1 MYIVPI
7 LVKSNPN
14 TNLKQ
19 IWLFLERNGNHLIHL
34 DVTDETALVAAKK
47 FLILNEM
54 ETIGEPIIIGDT
66 VFASI
71 DPSSKEL
78 SSFYTWRE
86 VAPGTIPS
94 KDVWRSFLW
103 LSYSDTSN
111 LSYTDSSDPLGANR
125 LLDTIS
131 LTDQGHN
138 VYSVIS
144 SYLKTSY

>member
-1 MYIVPI
+1 MYILPI
-7 LVKSNPN
+7 LVLSKPN

-19 IWLFLERNGNHLIHL
+19 IWLFLERNGNHLIQL
-34 DVTDETALVAAKK
+34 EATNESALVAAGE
-47 FLILNEM
+47 FLKLNEM
-54 ETIGEPIIIGDT
+54 ESIGEPIIIGDI

-86 VAPGTIPS
+86 VPPGSIPS

-103 LSYSDTSN
+103 LSYSD
-111 LSYTDSSDPLGANR
+111 SSDPLGVNR

-131 LTDQGHN
+131 LTDKGHN
-138 VYSVIS
+138 VYSVLS

>member
-1 MYIVPI
+1 MYILPI
-7 LVKSNPN
+7 LVLSKPN

-19 IWLFLERNGNHLIHL
+19 IWLFLERNGNHLIQL
-34 DVTDETALVAAKK
+34 EATNETALVAAGE
-47 FLILNEM
+47 FLKLNEM
-54 ETIGEPIIIGDT
+54 ESIGEPIIIGDI

-86 VAPGTIPS
+86 VAPGSIPS

-103 LSYSDTSN
+103 LSYSD
-111 LSYTDSSDPLGANR
+111 SSDPLGVNR

-131 LTDQGHN
+131 LTDKGHN
-138 VYSVIS
+138 VYSVLS

>member
-1 MYIVPI
+1 MYILPI
-7 LVKSNPN
+7 LVLSKPN

-19 IWLFLERNGNHLIHL
+19 IWLFLERNGNHLIQL
-34 DVTDETALVAAKK
+34 EATNETALVAAGE
-47 FLILNEM
+47 FLKLNEM
-54 ETIGEPIIIGDT
+54 ESIGEPIIIGDI

-103 LSYSDTSN
+103 LSYSD
-111 LSYTDSSDPLGANR
+111 SSDPLGVNR

-131 LTDQGHN
+131 LTDKGHN
-138 VYSVIS
+138 VYSVLS

>member
-1 MYIVPI
+1 MYILPI
-7 LVKSNPN
+7 LVLSKPN

-19 IWLFLERNGNHLIHL
+19 IWLFLERNGNHLIQL
-34 DVTDETALVAAKK
+34 EATNESALVAAGE
-47 FLILNEM
+47 FLKLNEM
-54 ETIGEPIIIGDT
+54 ESVGEPIIIGDI

-86 VAPGTIPS
+86 VPPGSIPS

-103 LSYSDTSN
+103 LSYSD
-111 LSYTDSSDPLGANR
+111 SSDPLGVNR

-131 LTDQGHN
+131 LTDKGHN
-138 VYSVIS
+138 VYSVLS

>member
-34 DVTDETALVAAKK
+34 DATDDTALVFAKK
-47 FLILNEM
+47 FLALNEM

-86 VAPGTIPS
+86 VSPGTIPS

-103 LSYSDTSN
+103 LSYSD
-111 LSYTDSSDPLGANR
+111 SSDPLGTNR

>member
-1 MYIVPI
+1 MYILPI
-7 LVKSNPN
+7 LVVSKPN

-19 IWLFLERNGNHLIHL
+19 IWLFLERNGNHLIQL
-34 DVTDETALVAAKK
+34 EATNETALVAAGE
-47 FLILNEM
+47 FLKLNEM
-54 ETIGEPIIIGDT
+54 ESIGEPIIIGDI

-86 VAPGTIPS
+86 VAPGSIPS

-103 LSYSDTSN
+103 LSYSD
-111 LSYTDSSDPLGANR
+111 SSDPLGVNR

-131 LTDQGHN
+131 LTDKGHN
-138 VYSVIS
+138 VYSVLS